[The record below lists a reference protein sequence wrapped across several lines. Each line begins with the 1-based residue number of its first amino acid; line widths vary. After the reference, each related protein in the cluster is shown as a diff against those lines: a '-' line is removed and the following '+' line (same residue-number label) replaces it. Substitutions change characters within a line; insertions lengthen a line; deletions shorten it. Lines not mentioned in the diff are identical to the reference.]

1 MLLKIKNMYDCIPV
15 YGGKTFNPPLSG
27 IAHHTYSSPVMDSI
41 NTHSMI
47 TLELLLVWQGINFL
61 HYVRFS
67 YRSVL
72 TTYLRPVLISS
83 GFVYDLFGFCSAC
96 LCFNSRCIHPTCR
109 MHLVVRLLITH
120 SIGPFSSILLPRHLK
135 DVTCFS

>member
-27 IAHHTYSSPVMDSI
+27 IAHHTYSSLVMDSI
-41 NTHSMI
+41 NAHSMV

-67 YRSVL
+67 YRYVL
-72 TTYLRPVLISS
+72 TTYLRPALISS
-83 GFVYDLFGFCSAC
+83 GFFYDLFGYLFLLFQQSVHTFYMLDA
-96 LCFNSRCIHPTCR
+96 LGDT
-109 MHLVVRLLITH
+109 VVNH
-120 SIGPFSSILLPRHLK
+120 SFHSTLFV
-135 DVTCFS
+135 DTAA